1 MPGSAMNPFGARQLL
16 VTLLCSAWTWAALAA
31 LCLFVGSTGVHWP
44 TAEQLPFRRDAVLL
58 ASLVGAS
65 LAMAGVAYQAVLR
78 NPLADPYLL
87 GVSSGATLA
96 SYLWQFRLGS
106 VLGATVL
113 QSAALSL
120 GQQGFA
126 FAGAI
131 CSVGVVFA
139 LSTRG
144 GRLEPITL
152 LLVGVIVNAI
162 NGSLFLLLNALT
174 RDLPASGSAFAFL
187 IGGLQTNL
195 TGAQVTTAAVILAG
209 GFALLLYLSPHLNVA
224 TTSDAEAVSLGT
236 RVHVLRWATLLA
248 ASLVTASAVSL
259 SGPIGFVGLVSP
271 HLARLLVGNDH
282 RKLVPLA
289 TALGASLL
297 AIADAATRLLAQD
310 ALAQTLLPVG
320 VLTGLLGGP
329 FFLLLLFQARR
340 RGPTGEAP

>member
-1 MPGSAMNPFGARQLL
+1 MS
-16 VTLLCSAWTWAALAA
+16 
-31 LCLFVGSTGVHWP
+31 
-44 TAEQLPFRRDAVLL
+44 
-58 ASLVGAS
+58 
-65 LAMAGVAYQAVLR
+65 GVAYQAVLR

-106 VLGATVL
+106 ILGATLL
-113 QSAALSL
+113 QTAALSL

-126 FAGAI
+126 FAGALA
-131 CSVGVVFA
+131 SVAVVFS
-139 LSTRG
+139 LSTRA
-144 GRLEPITL
+144 GRLDPITL

-195 TGAQVTTAAVILAG
+195 TSAQVTTASIILLAG
-209 GFALLLYLSPHLNVA
+209 FVLLLYLSPHLNVA
-224 TTSDAEAVSLGT
+224 TTSDAEATSLGT
-236 RVHVLRWATLLA
+236 RVHLLRWTALLV

-282 RKLVPLA
+282 RKLLPLA

-297 AIADAATRLLAQD
+297 AVADAATRLLAQD

-329 FFLLLLFQARR
+329 FFLLLLYQSRR
-340 RGPTGEAP
+340 RPFFPEAL

>member
-1 MPGSAMNPFGARQLL
+1 
-16 VTLLCSAWTWAALAA
+16 
-31 LCLFVGSTGVHWP
+31 
-44 TAEQLPFRRDAVLL
+44 
-58 ASLVGAS
+58 
-65 LAMAGVAYQAVLR
+65 
-78 NPLADPYLL
+78 
-87 GVSSGATLA
+87 
-96 SYLWQFRLGS
+96 
-106 VLGATVL
+106 
-113 QSAALSL
+113 
-120 GQQGFA
+120 
-126 FAGAI
+126 
-131 CSVGVVFA
+131 VGVVFA
-139 LSTRG
+139 LSARG
-144 GRLEPITL
+144 GRLEPVTL

-187 IGGLQTNL
+187 VGGLQTNL

-209 GFALLLYLSPHLNVA
+209 GFGLLLYLSPHLNVA

-236 RVHVLRWATLLA
+236 RVHLLRWATLLA

-297 AIADAATRLLAQD
+297 AVADAATRLLAHD

-329 FFLLLLFQARR
+329 FFLLLLYQARR
-340 RGPTGEAP
+340 RGPIGEGM